1 MQHNKITTSAAAVNS
16 SNTGEFVCSGRKKR
30 REEEEG
36 REQGDKSVTRRM
48 KNKGRKDRTEK
59 KVNMK

>member
-1 MQHNKITTSAAAVNS
+1 MQHNKITTSAAVNS